1 MEMSS
6 DVIEVIHQVIEWAA
20 LGVEVLAV
28 TVIVA
33 GVVIVAVTRG
43 TVRYLFRLKE
53 RGAYERY
60 KQQLGEPLLLGLEL
74 LVAADVIRT
83 VALAPT
89 LANVAVRGLLVLVRT
104 MLSWS
109 LSVEM
114 EGRWPWQLGVEKQRP
129 EAPSK
134 EAV

>member
-1 MEMSS
+1 M
-6 DVIEVIHQVIEWAA
+6 
-20 LGVEVLAV
+20 
-28 TVIVA
+28 
-33 GVVIVAVTRG
+33 
-43 TVRYLFRLKE
+43 
-53 RGAYERY
+53 
-60 KQQLGEPLLLGLEL
+60 
-74 LVAADVIRT
+74 AADVIRT

-89 LANVAVRGLLVLVRT
+89 LANVAVLGLLVLVRT

-114 EGRWPWQLGVEKQRP
+114 EGHWPWQHGAEKQRP